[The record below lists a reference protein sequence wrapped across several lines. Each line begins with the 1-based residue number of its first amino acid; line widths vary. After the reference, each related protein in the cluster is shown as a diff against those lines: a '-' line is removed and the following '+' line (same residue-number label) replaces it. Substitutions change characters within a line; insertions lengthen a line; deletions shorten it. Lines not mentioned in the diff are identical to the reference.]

1 MTEHD
6 DAPRDPALS
15 HRYREACDARDM
27 APPPAIDA
35 RILAAAREAVKPPAA
50 APRVELRAWWQRLTL
65 PIGVVATTLL
75 AVMLSLTVQRQTPE
89 TVAPAQTEKPAPTA
103 AVAPGDPTLQKRAAP
118 ATTRADSVPSIP
130 PAPAPAPAERI
141 SRAAEKK
148 TIPEPAAAAVASPP
162 AASPGAGVPPP
173 VSAVS
178 NEMPSSR
185 LKAEA
190 SADRAREAEAITP
203 LQKAAPA
210 SVAAPDR
217 METVRGD
224 VSSSIPAWLEE
235 IRALRRQGREEEAMR
250 RLAEFRKAYPGYLLP
265 EDLR

>member
-6 DAPRDPALS
+6 DTPRDPALS

-75 AVMLSLTVQRQTPE
+75 AVMLSLTVQRQTPD

-103 AVAPGDPTLQKRAAP
+103 DVVPGDSSLQNRAAP

-130 PAPAPAPAERI
+130 PAPAERM

-148 TIPEPAAAAVASPP
+148 VIPEPAAAAVASPP
-162 AASPGAGVPPP
+162 AASPGAGTPPP

-178 NEMPSSR
+178 NETPSSR

-210 SVAAPDR
+210 PAAAPDR
-217 METVRGD
+217 MEAVRGD